1 MYRSKQ
7 DTYIIPNKKNNKNKN
22 TTKNDQPIK
31 DEAVMYKFMVP
42 RISFRSL
49 VVKEIRIASQ
59 LEQLSASISEVCR
72 LAQEEPTAVHIC
84 SLRLVVELQHKAE
97 DIGP

>member
-1 MYRSKQ
+1 M
-7 DTYIIPNKKNNKNKN
+7 D
-22 TTKNDQPIK
+22 
-31 DEAVMYKFMVP
+31 KFMVP

-59 LEQLSASISEVCR
+59 LEQLYASISEVCR

-84 SLRLVVELQHKAE
+84 SLRLVVELHHKAE

>member
-1 MYRSKQ
+1 
-7 DTYIIPNKKNNKNKN
+7 
-22 TTKNDQPIK
+22 
-31 DEAVMYKFMVP
+31 MYKFMVP